1 MFPNH
6 TARYPEDRAPLL
18 IDDAPLDAILYG
30 APGSPSS
37 VDLFAVHAVER
48 AAISQA
54 WTEGRTNEA
63 LRRTDD
69 LLASGGVLT
78 EGETFM
84 TLMQISQLIPEC
96 GWPLIPADAYPYH
109 SILREIFGR
118 ALRAGR
124 TGLVGSVGPTLARA
138 LEARGRFDGSAEVFR
153 TLLTGARLR
162 RSRIDIAACANNLG
176 YTLTLQ
182 GCLPEAER
190 CCEEAIAGFT
200 AVDAPSRAN
209 NARANLLTARLDLDG
224 FPDAVALE
232 PEIEEVDTH
241 YLRAA
246 DWRRRKTLVL
256 LARIR
261 EHLGDLHSALE
272 LMEKALRSTRDIRTQ
287 HRRADATYRDELMA
301 ALECET
307 SDPHGR
313 VPYRSRH
320 AAHRRKR

>member
-138 LEARGRFDGSAEVFR
+138 LEARGRFDGS
-153 TLLTGARLR
+153 R
-162 RSRIDIAACANNLG
+162 RCSG
-176 YTLTLQ
+176 
-182 GCLPEAER
+182 R
-190 CCEEAIAGFT
+190 C
-200 AVDAPSRAN
+200 
-209 NARANLLTARLDLDG
+209 
-224 FPDAVALE
+224 
-232 PEIEEVDTH
+232 
-241 YLRAA
+241 
-246 DWRRRKTLVL
+246 
-256 LARIR
+256 
-261 EHLGDLHSALE
+261 
-272 LMEKALRSTRDIRTQ
+272 
-287 HRRADATYRDELMA
+287 
-301 ALECET
+301 
-307 SDPHGR
+307 
-313 VPYRSRH
+313 
-320 AAHRRKR
+320 